1 MKKNIKKVF
10 VSLLVII
17 GFAFYGTYQRF
28 GDGLQKFFD
37 NLQTRQVAAE
47 SYSNLEASSSKNQ
60 TSSNPP
66 LNISKNT
73 KLTYPE
79 SPVLS
84 QTAQKNK
91 LVSSESAVNSLFKDG
106 EFDGQIADAYYGFV
120 QVRAIIELGKLAD
133 VQFLSYPDDKSY
145 SIEINKKAMLLLE
158 AAAIKNQ
165 SARVDVIAG
174 ATNTSNAFM
183 RSLGSALSQANISPD
198 TVSFLQTI
206 NLPVNIVSGATNV
219 SSVTAATD
227 GAVIQ
232 NQGASVDIVSGA
244 TNVSSVTAATGGA
257 VIQNQGASVDIVSG
271 ATNVSSVTS
280 SGDEN
285 ETEYADEVDSDDKY
299 ENESDEKN
307 KDEHVD
313 EKEDE
318 PKGEDD

>member
-47 SYSNLEASSSKNQ
+47 SYSNLEASFSKNQ

-183 RSLGSALSQANISPD
+183 RSLGSALSQANISPG

-206 NLPVNIVSGATNV
+206 NLPVNIVSGATN
-219 SSVTAATD
+219 TASGLIGTF
-227 GAVIQ
+227 VIQ

>member
-1 MKKNIKKVF
+1 MKNIIKKVF

-17 GFAFYGTYQRF
+17 GFVFYGIYQRI
-28 GDGLQKFFD
+28 GDGFQKFFD
-37 NLQTRQVAAE
+37 NLQTRQIAAE

-91 LVSSESAVNSLFKDG
+91 LVSSESAVNGLYKNG

-120 QVRAIIELGKLAD
+120 QVRAIIELGKLVD
-133 VQFLSYPDDKSY
+133 VQFLSYPNDKSY
-145 SIEINKKAMLLLE
+145 SIEINKKAMPLLE

-183 RSLGSALSQANISPD
+183 RSLGSALSQANISPGTMSLLQ
-198 TVSFLQTI
+198 TVSV
-206 NLPVNIVSGATNV
+206 PVDIVSGATN
-219 SSVTAATD
+219 TAYGLIGTFA
-227 GAVIQ
+227 IQ
-232 NQGASVDIVSGA
+232 NQGTSVDIVSGA
-244 TNVSSVTAATGGA
+244 TNVSSVTAAADGT
-257 VIQNQGASVDIVSG
+257 VIQNQGTSVDIVSG
-271 ATNVSSVTS
+271 ATNVSSVTA
-280 SGDEN
+280 SGDED

-299 ENESDEKN
+299 ENESDEEN
-307 KDEHVD
+307 
-313 EKEDE
+313 ED
-318 PKGEDD
+318 